1 MNAEII
7 TIGDEILIGQI
18 TDTNSKWIAEE
29 LNKIGVSVFQ
39 ITSIQD
45 DKQHILNALKEAET
59 RADIIIL
66 TGGLGPTKDD
76 ITKYA
81 LAEYFDSELEINE
94 KVVEF
99 IKKMFAKMN
108 YPFTEVNRLQG
119 LVPVKCKVLKNRL
132 GTAPGM
138 WFDEHQKV
146 FVSLPGVPSE
156 MKGLMQTEVLP
167 RIQEQFDLPFIIHRT
182 TLTYGMGESMVAA
195 RIEDWED
202 NLPSFIKLAYLPSYG
217 KLRLRLSAKGINK
230 ELLETTLEKEIS
242 TLTSIIGDII
252 VGYDDSE
259 TIEKMLGK
267 LLTKEKLTVST
278 AESCTG
284 GAIAKS
290 FTSIPG
296 SSAYFVGSIISYNRT
311 VKEDLLNVSSDD
323 INEFSVVSSEVA
335 EAMAIGVQK
344 ELKTDYGVATT
355 GNAGPTAAETDKTVG
370 TVYIAIATPKG
381 VFSEEFFFGKPR
393 SKVIERATNKALE
406 MLRKEIIKNS

>member
-45 DKQHILNALKEAET
+45 DKQHILNALKEAES

-76 ITKYA
+76 ITKYT

-94 KVVEF
+94 KVVDF

-119 LVPVKCKVLKNRL
+119 LVPVKCTVLKNKL

-138 WFDEHQKV
+138 WFDERQKV
-146 FVSLPGVPSE
+146 FVSLPGVPNE
-156 MKGLMQTEVLP
+156 MKGLMLTEVLP
-167 RIQEQFDLPFIIHRT
+167 RIQKQFDLPFIIHRT
-182 TLTYGMGESMVAA
+182 ILTYGMGESMVAE
-195 RIEDWED
+195 RIEDWEE
-202 NLPSFIKLAYLPSYG
+202 NLPAFIKLAYLPSYG
-217 KLRLRLSAKGINK
+217 KLRLRLSAKGNSK
-230 ELLETTLEKEIS
+230 EILETRLEKEII
-242 TLTSIIGDII
+242 TLTSIIDDII

-259 TIEKMLGK
+259 VIEKMLGK
-267 LLTKEKLTVST
+267 LLIGKNLTVSS

-284 GAIAKS
+284 GAIL
-290 FTSIPG
+290 
-296 SSAYFVGSIISYNRT
+296 N
-311 VKEDLLNVSSDD
+311 LLLQFQVRLP
-323 INEFSVVSSEVA
+323 I
-335 EAMAIGVQK
+335 
-344 ELKTDYGVATT
+344 L
-355 GNAGPTAAETDKTVG
+355 
-370 TVYIAIATPKG
+370 
-381 VFSEEFFFGKPR
+381 
-393 SKVIERATNKALE
+393 
-406 MLRKEIIKNS
+406 